1 MSRFLSY
8 NLKILGHC
16 IREPN
21 LLHSGIINSPLTR
34 FAIL

>member
-8 NLKILGHC
+8 NLKILGHN
-16 IREPN
+16 IRELK
-21 LLHSGIINSPLTR
+21 LLHCGIINPLLTR